1 MKRFI
6 CIMLMLC
13 LVLGT
18 GGCSLSSE
26 EDNGKLNIIATI
38 FPQYDF
44 ARQIAGDKAN
54 VSMLITPGTESHSF
68 EPTTSDM
75 LDISKCDIFIYTGG
89 ESDSWIDDLL
99 KNIDNPDMKIIS
111 LLDCIDIEQTD
122 HNHDD
127 HQGHNHGTID
137 EHVWTSPVNAI
148 EISKHIAAI
157 MCEKDSTNADTYNA
171 NLEDFIAQL
180 SALDAN
186 FRDVVNNAERNT
198 LVFGDR
204 FPLKHF
210 TDEYGL
216 NYHAAFSGCSDDTE
230 AIASTIADLI
240 DIVKEQNIP
249 VVMKIELSSD
259 ATARTICEETGTQ
272 MMTFYS
278 CHNISKDDFDSGA
291 TYISLMELNTDTLS
305 TALN

>member
-1 MKRFI
+1 MI
-6 CIMLMLC
+6 MLC

-18 GGCSLSSE
+18 CGCSLSSE
-26 EDNGKLNIIATI
+26 KDNGKLSIIATI

-44 ARQIAGDKAN
+44 ARHIAGDKAN

-89 ESDSWIDDLL
+89 ESDSWIEDLL
-99 KNIDNPDMKIIS
+99 KNIDNPDMRIIS
-111 LLDCIDIEQTD
+111 LMDCIDTD
-122 HNHDD
+122 QSDHDHDD
-127 HQGHNHGTID
+127 HQGHNHGTVD

-148 EISKHIAAI
+148 EISKQIAAA

-171 NLEDFIAQL
+171 NLEDYIAQL
-180 SALDAN
+180 SSLDTSI
-186 FRDVVNNAERNT
+186 RDVVDTAERNT

-230 AIASTIADLI
+230 ASASTIADLI

-249 VVMKIELSSD
+249 VVLKIELSSD
-259 ATARTICEETGTQ
+259 ATARTICDETDAQ

-278 CHNISKDDFDSGA
+278 CHNISKEDFDAGA
-291 TYISLMELNTDTLS
+291 TYISLMELNVDTLS
-305 TALN
+305 AALN